1 MSRSRKASPSQPNTS
16 PREIPAHLLP
26 VWETLSRMS
35 ATDAWRL
42 GAPIILSLGVVEP
55 TIFYGRSEPEEIG
68 LRFLSAIEPN
78 EHWFAVAEHMGQAQQ
93 DPHMIA
99 IALVRIAAVGLVGA

>member
-16 PREIPAHLLP
+16 LLEIPAHLSP

-35 ATDAWRL
+35 PTDAWRT
-42 GAPIILSLGVVEP
+42 GAPIILSLGVIEP
-55 TIFYGRSEPEEIG
+55 TIFFKGEPEEIG
-68 LRFLSAIEPN
+68 ARFLAAIEPN
-78 EHWFAVAEHMGQAQQ
+78 EAWFRVAEHMGSVQQ